1 MIPNISI
8 SPMLIII
15 GVIALIVLFV
25 LFKSIKHIPAGY
37 NGWVT
42 KNFGKKIT
50 DGGFLAL
57 DGEAGYQPDPI
68 QNGWRFKLWPIY
80 TVKVEPLVQIPAGTV
95 GVVISQVGDALP
107 TGSKS
112 ASYSDALGDFVD
124 VRAFTANGGQQG
136 VQRRILAPGATRAIH
151 PYAFLVVTEGHV
163 YGNAV
168 NDEAEA
174 LVRQIQ
180 TLNLRFVTVS
190 SDMVGIVTTLDGPPL
205 EGGDIAGRIGGFS
218 DIEALEKSGAATS
231 AVIDAVLARKNGLH
245 SNYENFQK
253 FLDEGGR
260 LGMQHDVLVPGVYM
274 LNPFLVSVESAP
286 MLVIEQGEVR
296 VIKSFIGLPTVDSS
310 GETYKFGSIV
320 SPGHQGIWDEPL
332 RTGKY
337 AVNPHIYS
345 PIKVPTAI
353 LQLNWANQNSEAHEL
368 DQRLV
373 PIRAKSQDAFEF
385 SIDLQVQIHVPDTK
399 AARVIGS
406 VGTMENLVNEV
417 LQAAVGNYFRNKLSE
432 MPATNFIETRGSVQQ
447 EATEYITEYLSRYD
461 VEVRGVYIQDVVLP
475 AELVKVL
482 TEREIAKQE
491 KTTFAHQQEAQKA
504 RVALEAQTGQAD
516 MQKQLATAQVSIEIN
531 EANAKANVAKA
542 DGDRKVLE
550 LTGQGEAAKIQAIGA
565 AQGEA
570 EKALGL
576 GKAAG
581 YQAQKDAIGAGQT
594 AVVAVVDALSKSQ
607 TPFMP
612 QTLIT
617 SGGGD
622 MGGLLQL
629 VLANLATGQKP
640 VQHEVSFDD
649 APVLTSQSS
658 TESNPDDV
666 ES

>member
-1 MIPNISI
+1 MPFNISI
-8 SPMLIII
+8 SPVPIII
-15 GVIALIVLFV
+15 GLLALVVLFV
-25 LFKSIKHIPAGY
+25 LLKSIKHIPAGY

-42 KNFGKKIT
+42 KNFGKKIQ

-57 DGEAGYQPDPI
+57 NGEAGYQPDPI

-80 TVKVEPLVQIPAGTV
+80 TVKVEPLTQIPAGTV
-95 GVVISQVGDALP
+95 GVVIAQVGAALL
-107 TGSKS
+107 TGAKS
-112 ASYSDALGDFVD
+112 ATYQDAFGDFVD
-124 VRAFTANGGQQG
+124 VRNFVALGGQQG
-136 VQRRILAPGATRAIH
+136 VQRRVLAPGSTRAIN
-151 PYAFLVVTEGHV
+151 PYAFLVITENHV

-168 NDEAEA
+168 NKEAKA
-174 LVRQIQ
+174 LIQQIQ
-180 TLNLRFVTVS
+180 SLSLRFVTVS
-190 SDMVGIVTTLDGPPL
+190 SDQVGIVTTLDGPPL

-218 DIEALEKSGAATS
+218 DIEALEASGAQTS
-231 AVIDAVLARKNGLH
+231 AIIDAVLARKNGLH
-245 SNYENFQK
+245 SNYEDFQK
-253 FLDEGGR
+253 FLDQGGR

-274 LNPFLVSVESAP
+274 LNPFLVSVESSP

-320 SPGHQGIWDEPL
+320 SPGHQGIWSEPL

-353 LQLNWANQNSEAHEL
+353 LQLNWATATSEAHDL
-368 DQRLV
+368 DRKLTS
-373 PIRAKSQDAFEF
+373 ITAKSKDAFQF
-385 SIDLQVQIHVPDTK
+385 NIDLQVQIHVPDTK

-406 VGTMENLVNEV
+406 VGTMENLVSEV

-432 MPATNFIETRGSVQQ
+432 MPATDFIEMRGAVQQ
-447 EATEYITEYLSRYD
+447 QATDYITEYLSRYD

-475 AELVKVL
+475 IELVKVL

-491 KTTFAHQQEAQKA
+491 KTTFSSQQEAQKA

-531 EANAKANVAKA
+531 EATAKANVAKA
-542 DGDRKVLE
+542 DGDRRVLE
-550 LTGQGEAAKIQAIGA
+550 LTGQGEGAKITSIGEAQGA
-565 AQGEA
+565 AER
-570 EKALGL
+570 ALGL

-581 YQAQKDAIGAGQT
+581 YQAQRGAIGAGQT
-594 AVVAVVDALSKSQ
+594 AAVAIIEALSKSE

-629 VLANLATGQKP
+629 VLANLATGTTP
-640 VQHEVSFDD
+640 SLEGPRAEIEAS
-649 APVLTSQSS
+649 ATPSS
-658 TESNPDDV
+658 SDGTEA
-666 ES
+666 